1 MLLFGSLPR
10 VIEIDMATIAFL
22 ASIMK
27 TKNIGFWAIAAV
39 VANLLIASI
48 GNSQTERFSAT
59 LAGGNEVPPI
69 NSAGTAAFDMTIRDT
84 ITFSLTFSGLSSP
97 LVVAHL
103 HFAPSKV
110 AGGVM
115 IFLCGGG
122 NQPACPAATSGTITG
137 TITAANVTGP
147 GGQGITPGDLDSALA
162 AVRSELS
169 YANMHTTMFPGG
181 EIRGNVQRGSGH

>member
-1 MLLFGSLPR
+1 
-10 VIEIDMATIAFL
+10 
-22 ASIMK
+22 MK
-27 TKNIGFWAIAAV
+27 TKNIGFLAIAAV
-39 VANLLIASI
+39 MTNLLAAPI
-48 GNSQTERFSAT
+48 GNSQTERFSAS

-69 NSAGTAAFDMTIRDT
+69 NSAGTADFEMTIQDP

-97 LVVAHL
+97 LSVSHL

-147 GGQGITPGDLDSALA
+147 GGQGITPGDLDSALG
-162 AVRSELS
+162 AVRSGLS

-181 EIRGNVQRGSGH
+181 EIRGDVQRGSGH

>member
-1 MLLFGSLPR
+1 MKLR
-10 VIEIDMATIAFL
+10 NTAFL
-22 ASIMK
+22 IFTALI
-27 TKNIGFWAIAAV
+27 TCV
-39 VANLLIASI
+39 LVAPTAR
-48 GNSQTERFSAT
+48 SQTERFSAT

-69 NSAGTAAFDMTIRDT
+69 NSAGTAAFEMTIRDN
-84 ITFSLTFSGLSSP
+84 ITFSLTFSGLTSP
-97 LVVAHL
+97 LVVSHL

-147 GGQGITPGDLDSALA
+147 TTQGITAGDLTSALE
-162 AVRSELS
+162 AVRDGLS
-169 YANMHTTMFPGG
+169 YANMHTTNFPGG
-181 EIRGNVQRGSGH
+181 EIRGNVKRGGGHDNDGD

>member
-1 MLLFGSLPR
+1 
-10 VIEIDMATIAFL
+10 
-22 ASIMK
+22 MK
-27 TKNIGFWAIAAV
+27 TKNIGLWAITALAVSILAVPAAY
-39 VANLLIASI
+39 
-48 GNSQTERFSAT
+48 SQTERFSAS
-59 LAGGNEVPPI
+59 LSGANEVPPI
-69 NSAGTAAFDMTIRDT
+69 NSAGTADFQMSIQPGA
-84 ITFSLTFSGLSSP
+84 ITFSLTFSDLSSP
-97 LVVAHL
+97 LAVSHL

-110 AGGVM
+110 AGSVM

-147 GGQGITPGDLDSALA
+147 SGQGITPGDLDSALA

-181 EIRGNVQRGSGH
+181 EIRGNVQRGGGH

>member
-1 MLLFGSLPR
+1 ML
-10 VIEIDMATIAFL
+10 
-22 ASIMK
+22 
-27 TKNIGFWAIAAV
+27 AAP
-39 VANLLIASI
+39 AAY
-48 GNSQTERFSAT
+48 SQTENFSAS
-59 LAGGNEVPPI
+59 LAGANEVPPI
-69 NSAGTAAFDMTIRDT
+69 NSTGAADFGMTIQPGS

-122 NQPACPAATSGTITG
+122 GQPACPAATSGTITG

-147 GGQGITPGDLDSALA
+147 TTQGIAPGNLDAALEG
-162 AVRSELS
+162 VRNGLS

-181 EIRGNVQRGSGH
+181 EIRGDVSPGAGHGK

>member
-1 MLLFGSLPR
+1 MN
-10 VIEIDMATIAFL
+10 
-22 ASIMK
+22 
-27 TKNIGFWAIAAV
+27 TKIIVFWTLV
-39 VANLLIASI
+39 LTANLFTVPLAYS
-48 GNSQTERFSAT
+48 STEHFSAS

-69 NSAGTAAFDMTIRDT
+69 NSSGTGDFEMTIQPGA
-84 ITFSLTFSGLSSP
+84 ISFSLTFSGLSSN

-122 NQPACPAATSGTITG
+122 GQPACPAATSGTITG

-147 GGQGITPGDLDSALA
+147 AGQGIVAGDLDSALE
-162 AVRSELS
+162 AVRGGLS
-169 YANMHTTMFPGG
+169 YANMHTTMFGGG
-181 EIRGNVQRGSGH
+181 EIRGPVQRGAGHGSGGD

>member
-1 MLLFGSLPR
+1 
-10 VIEIDMATIAFL
+10 
-22 ASIMK
+22 MK
-27 TKNIGFWAIAAV
+27 TKNIGFLAIVAV
-39 VANLLIASI
+39 MANLLAAPI

-69 NSAGTAAFDMTIRDT
+69 NSAGTGAFQMTIQPGT
-84 ITFSLTFSGLSSP
+84 ITFSLTFSGLSSN
-97 LVVAHL
+97 LTVSHL

-147 GGQGITPGDLDSALA
+147 GGQGITPGDLDSALE
-162 AVRSELS
+162 AVRSDLS
-169 YANMHTTMFPGG
+169 YANMHTTNFPGG

>member
-1 MLLFGSLPR
+1 
-10 VIEIDMATIAFL
+10 
-22 ASIMK
+22 MK
-27 TKNIGFWAIAAV
+27 TKSYWFFALGAVVVNLIAAQMV
-39 VANLLIASI
+39 M
-48 GNSQTERFSAT
+48 SQTERFSAS

-69 NSAGTAAFDMTIRDT
+69 NSAGTGAFEMTIRDT

-97 LVVAHL
+97 LTVSHL

-110 AGGVM
+110 AGSVM

-147 GGQGITPGDLDSALA
+147 GGQGITAGDLTSALA

-181 EIRGNVQRGSGH
+181 EIRGNVQRGGGHANARE

>member
-1 MLLFGSLPR
+1 M
-10 VIEIDMATIAFL
+10 
-22 ASIMK
+22 IMK
-27 TKNIGFWAIAAV
+27 TKSHRFFALGAV
-39 VANLLIASI
+39 VVNLVAASMV
-48 GNSQTERFSAT
+48 NSQTERFSAT
-59 LAGGNEVPPI
+59 LAGANEVPPI
-69 NSAGTAAFDMTIRDT
+69 NSAGTADFGMTIGDT
-84 ITFSLTFSGLSSP
+84 ITFSLTFSGLSSN
-97 LVVAHL
+97 LSVAHL

-147 GGQGITPGDLDSALA
+147 GGQGITPGDLASALA
-162 AVRSELS
+162 AVRNELS

>member
-1 MLLFGSLPR
+1 
-10 VIEIDMATIAFL
+10 
-22 ASIMK
+22 MK
-27 TKNIGFWAIAAV
+27 TKSYRFFALGAVVVNLIAAPMV
-39 VANLLIASI
+39 T
-48 GNSQTERFSAT
+48 SQTERFSAS

-69 NSAGTAAFDMTIRDT
+69 NSAGTGAFEMTIRDT
-84 ITFSLTFSGLSSP
+84 ITFSLTFSSLSSP
-97 LVVAHL
+97 LTVSHL
-103 HFAPSKV
+103 HFAPTKV

-147 GGQGITPGDLDSALA
+147 GGQGINPGDLNSALE
-162 AVRSELS
+162 AVRSDLS

-181 EIRGNVQRGSGH
+181 EIRGNVQRGGGH

>member
-1 MLLFGSLPR
+1 
-10 VIEIDMATIAFL
+10 
-22 ASIMK
+22 MK
-27 TKNIGFWAIAAV
+27 TNSYRFFALGAVMVNLIAAPMV
-39 VANLLIASI
+39 T
-48 GNSQTERFSAT
+48 SQTERFSAS

-97 LVVAHL
+97 LIFAHL

-147 GGQGITPGDLDSALA
+147 GGQGINPGDLNSALE
-162 AVRSELS
+162 AVRSDLS

-181 EIRGNVQRGSGH
+181 EIRGNVQRGGGH

>member
-1 MLLFGSLPR
+1 M
-10 VIEIDMATIAFL
+10 
-22 ASIMK
+22 IMK
-27 TKNIGFWAIAAV
+27 IKSYRFFALGAVMVNLIAAQMV
-39 VANLLIASI
+39 T
-48 GNSQTERFSAT
+48 SQTERFSAS
-59 LAGGNEVPPI
+59 LAGANEVPPI
-69 NSAGTAAFDMTIRDT
+69 NSAGTGAFEMTIRDT

-97 LVVAHL
+97 LTVSHL

-147 GGQGITPGDLDSALA
+147 SGQGITVGDLTSALE
-162 AVRSELS
+162 AVRSESS

-181 EIRGNVQRGSGH
+181 EIRGNVQRGGGH

>member
-1 MLLFGSLPR
+1 
-10 VIEIDMATIAFL
+10 
-22 ASIMK
+22 MK
-27 TKNIGFWAIAAV
+27 TKNIGFLAMTV
-39 VANLLIASI
+39 VMTNLLAAPV
-48 GNSQTERFSAT
+48 GNSQTERFSAS

-84 ITFSLTFSGLSSP
+84 ITFSLTFTGLSSP
-97 LVVAHL
+97 LTLSHL

-147 GGQGITPGDLDSALA
+147 GGQGINPGDLDSALE
-162 AVRSELS
+162 AVRSSLS
-169 YANMHTTMFPGG
+169 YANMHTTNFPAG
-181 EIRGNVQRGSGH
+181 EIRGDVQRGSGH

>member
-1 MLLFGSLPR
+1 
-10 VIEIDMATIAFL
+10 
-22 ASIMK
+22 MK
-27 TKNIGFWAIAAV
+27 TKSYRFFALGAVVVNLIAAPMV
-39 VANLLIASI
+39 T
-48 GNSQTERFSAT
+48 SQTERFSAS

-97 LVVAHL
+97 LTVSHL

-110 AGGVM
+110 AGSVM

-147 GGQGITPGDLDSALA
+147 IGQGITAGDLDSALA

-169 YANMHTTMFPGG
+169 YANMHTTMFPGVRFAATFSGAGGTNAG
-181 EIRGNVQRGSGH
+181 E

>member
-1 MLLFGSLPR
+1 
-10 VIEIDMATIAFL
+10 
-22 ASIMK
+22 MK
-27 TKNIGFWAIAAV
+27 TKSYRFFALGAVVVNLIAAPMV
-39 VANLLIASI
+39 T
-48 GNSQTERFSAT
+48 SQTERFSAT

-69 NSAGTAAFDMTIRDT
+69 NSAGTGAFEMTIRDT

-97 LVVAHL
+97 LTVSHL

-110 AGGVM
+110 AGSVM

-147 GGQGITPGDLDSALA
+147 SGQGITPGDLDSALA

-181 EIRGNVQRGSGH
+181 EIRGNVQRGGGHGNARD

>member
-1 MLLFGSLPR
+1 
-10 VIEIDMATIAFL
+10 
-22 ASIMK
+22 MK

-39 VANLLIASI
+39 IVNLLAATI
-48 GNSQTERFSAT
+48 GNSQTERFSAS

-69 NSAGTAAFDMTIRDT
+69 NSAGTAAFDMTIQPGT

-97 LVVAHL
+97 LAVAHL

-122 NQPACPAATSGTITG
+122 GQPACPATTEGIITG
-137 TITAANVTGP
+137 TITVANVTGP
-147 GGQGITPGDLDSALA
+147 TTQGIAPGDLDSALE
-162 AVRSELS
+162 AVRKGLS
-169 YANMHTTMFPGG
+169 YVNMHTANFGSG
-181 EIRGNVQRGSGH
+181 EIRGQVKLETQN